1 MMKRIMKNASV
12 RNAGWLI
19 FGKAGQMAISLIV
32 GLITARYLGPSNY
45 GLIHY
50 ASAYSVFFMAF
61 CTLGINSVLVKEF
74 IDHPQEEGEIIGS
87 ALALRAVSSCLS
99 AGVIVG
105 LVCILDAGERTTI
118 VVTALSSLSLIFAI
132 FETFNYWFQA
142 RLESRVTAMA
152 MLAAYAL
159 TSAYKVILLIG
170 RKGVEWFAFSASLD
184 YIMTA
189 ALQLLSYKRHGG
201 RRLSFSLK
209 TSRRLLGRSVHFI
222 LPGMMTA
229 VYGYTDKLM
238 LKQMLGET
246 QVGYYATATA
256 ICGMWSFVLMA
267 VIDSMH
273 PTIIAAREKDYS
285 LYEKRNRQLYAAV
298 LYLAAFVSA
307 VFFIFG
313 EEMILVLYGE
323 AYLPAAAPLKVATW
337 YTAFSYL
344 GVARNAWMV
353 CEDKQRCL
361 KYIYAGAAA
370 CNVVLNALLIPPFG
384 TTGAAAASLATQIL
398 IAIVLP
404 FALKDLR
411 RNSVLMMEA
420 AILKGLR

>member
-1 MMKRIMKNASV
+1 MKNASV

-170 RKGVEWFAFSASLD
+170 RKGVE
-184 YIMTA
+184 
-189 ALQLLSYKRHGG
+189 
-201 RRLSFSLK
+201 
-209 TSRRLLGRSVHFI
+209 
-222 LPGMMTA
+222 
-229 VYGYTDKLM
+229 
-238 LKQMLGET
+238 
-246 QVGYYATATA
+246 
-256 ICGMWSFVLMA
+256 
-267 VIDSMH
+267 
-273 PTIIAAREKDYS
+273 
-285 LYEKRNRQLYAAV
+285 
-298 LYLAAFVSA
+298 
-307 VFFIFG
+307 
-313 EEMILVLYGE
+313 
-323 AYLPAAAPLKVATW
+323 
-337 YTAFSYL
+337 
-344 GVARNAWMV
+344 
-353 CEDKQRCL
+353 
-361 KYIYAGAAA
+361 
-370 CNVVLNALLIPPFG
+370 
-384 TTGAAAASLATQIL
+384 
-398 IAIVLP
+398 
-404 FALKDLR
+404 
-411 RNSVLMMEA
+411 
-420 AILKGLR
+420 

>member
-1 MMKRIMKNASV
+1 
-12 RNAGWLI
+12 
-19 FGKAGQMAISLIV
+19 
-32 GLITARYLGPSNY
+32 
-45 GLIHY
+45 
-50 ASAYSVFFMAF
+50 
-61 CTLGINSVLVKEF
+61 
-74 IDHPQEEGEIIGS
+74 
-87 ALALRAVSSCLS
+87 
-99 AGVIVG
+99 
-105 LVCILDAGERTTI
+105 
-118 VVTALSSLSLIFAI
+118 
-132 FETFNYWFQA
+132 
-142 RLESRVTAMA
+142 
-152 MLAAYAL
+152 
-159 TSAYKVILLIG
+159 
-170 RKGVEWFAFSASLD
+170 
-184 YIMTA
+184 
-189 ALQLLSYKRHGG
+189 
-201 RRLSFSLK
+201 
-209 TSRRLLGRSVHFI
+209 
-222 LPGMMTA
+222 MMTA

-298 LYLAAFVSA
+298 LYLAAFISA